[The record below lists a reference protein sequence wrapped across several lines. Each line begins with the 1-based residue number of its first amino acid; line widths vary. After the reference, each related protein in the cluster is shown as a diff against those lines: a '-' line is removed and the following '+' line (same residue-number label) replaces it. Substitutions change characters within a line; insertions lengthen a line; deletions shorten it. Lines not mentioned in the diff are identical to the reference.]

1 MIIVTGGAGF
11 IGSAFVAKLNQQ
23 GIFDIVIVDELDQSS
38 KWRNLVGKRYLE
50 YIHKDQLFSSGVL
63 DREISAIVHM
73 GACSATTELDMDFLY
88 RNNFLYTRKLA
99 ELCLARN
106 VRFIYAS
113 SAATYGDGAEGFDD
127 DEAKLWGLKPINPYG
142 YSKHIFDL
150 WASERG
156 LFNKLCGLKFFNV
169 YGPNEH
175 HKGEM
180 RSVIAKSFDR
190 VISLG
195 RVELFKSHR
204 DGYRDGEQKRD
215 FVYVKDCV
223 EVMWWLLNTPT
234 ANGLFNLGTGMA
246 RTWNDLMSAV
256 FKACQKPAQ
265 IDYIDMPEKLRG
277 QYQYFTEASM
287 QKLRQAGCPVAF
299 HSLEDG
305 VADYVLQHL
314 IGGRAL

>member
-23 GIFDIVIVDELDQSS
+23 GISDIIIVDELDQSS
-38 KWRNLVGKRYLE
+38 KWRNLVGKRYSD

-63 DREISAIVHM
+63 KGDVSAIVHM

-88 RNNFLYTRKLA
+88 RNNYLYTRSLA

-106 VRFIYAS
+106 IRFIYAS
-113 SAATYGDGAEGFDD
+113 SAATYGDGNEGFND
-127 DEAKLWGLKPINPYG
+127 DEAKLWSLKPINPYG
-142 YSKHIFDL
+142 YSKHLFDL
-150 WASERG
+150 WASDRG
-156 LFNKLCGLKFFNV
+156 LFNKICGLKFFNV

-180 RSVIAKSFDR
+180 QSVIAKSFKNVMHR
-190 VISLG
+190 G
-195 RVELFKSHR
+195 RVELFKSYR
-204 DGYRDGEQKRD
+204 DGYKDGEQKRD

-234 ANGLFNLGTGMA
+234 VNGLFNLGTGSA

-256 FKACQKPAQ
+256 FKACQKPLQ
-265 IDYIDMPEKLRG
+265 IDYIEMPDGLRG

-287 QKLRQAGCPVAF
+287 LKLKQSGCSVAF

-314 IGGRAL
+314 MGGHLL